1 MIILKLLLIIIWLIG
16 AYILFIILPNDKV
29 ETWIQLRLNGL
40 MKAKPN
46 KQRLS
51 NQLKKV
57 DVVENMVA
65 TNSVMIEEEKEAEKE
80 EEVDFA
86 NVEIFSKSL
95 NVRQGFYP
103 SLTPS
108 QKQLFDEF
116 YVLDHPSHLVKALQ
130 FNPNGDNQ
138 LFFKFVFNSLYTY
151 RKLTSLELLKVLTD
165 EMINL
170 AEGNP
175 QTQTI
180 LYEIAT
186 RTAYFRRKDPAFLS
200 YAHALSELDVNLNR
214 TALKRRDQ
222 YVYSY
227 TRLAIILE
235 KKKRFKD
242 ALAIVDE
249 ALQLNLN
256 DKTVQ
261 GYQGRK
267 TRILEKMRKSS

>member
-1 MIILKLLLIIIWLIG
+1 MIIVKIVLILVWIAGAVVLFILLPNAKVEQWVQIRLGALKKAKTSKQPINKDLKLVDMVPPPAIG
-16 AYILFIILPNDKV
+16 
-29 ETWIQLRLNGL
+29 
-40 MKAKPN
+40 
-46 KQRLS
+46 
-51 NQLKKV
+51 
-57 DVVENMVA
+57 
-65 TNSVMIEEEKEAEKE
+65 EEEKELEKE
-80 EEVDFA
+80 EEVDFTD
-86 NVEIFSKSL
+86 VEIFSKSL

-103 SLTPS
+103 SLTPT
-108 QKQLFDEF
+108 QKQLFDEL
-116 YVLDHPSHLVKALQ
+116 YVLNHPSHLVKTLQ
-130 FNPNGDNQ
+130 FHPNGDNEI
-138 LFFKFVFNSLYTY
+138 FFKFVFNSLYTY
-151 RKLTSLELLKVLTD
+151 RKLMSLELLKVLTD
-165 EMINL
+165 EMLYL
-170 AEGNP
+170 ADGNP
-175 QTQTI
+175 QIQTI

-186 RTAYFRRKDPAFLS
+186 RTAYFRRKDPEFLA
-200 YAHALSELDVNLNR
+200 YAHSLAELDVQLNR
-214 TALKRRDQ
+214 STLKRKDQ